1 MYYVAIVMKSKSKLH
16 PKILTELLKP
26 CNKVKTPVCLGDMKL
41 YPKKHCKLHPQENSS
56 PDTTLD

>member
-1 MYYVAIVMKSKSKLH
+1 MNNH

-26 CNKVKTPVCLGDMKL
+26 CNKVKTPVCLGDVKL
-41 YPKKHCKLHPQENSS
+41 HPKKHCKLHPQENSS